1 MDQGMGLRGGRR
13 EQLGSIVNSKIRE
26 VFIEKG
32 TIEQSLKE
40 MKSVRSKAI

>member
-1 MDQGMGLRGGRR
+1 MGLI
-13 EQLGSIVNSKIRE
+13 LDSKIRE

-40 MKSVRSKAI
+40 MKSVRYKAI